1 MSKQKFTFD
10 LQCFATGVTN
20 STNMIKPQVMADM
33 VSAALPKAIKFTQIA
48 KFDNTLVGQP
58 GESVTVPVWGYI
70 GDAVDLTEGTAM
82 DTEQMTASHDDYK
95 IKEAGKGVEL
105 TDKAILTGLGDP
117 VGAAAQQL
125 SMSIASKVDNDVLT
139 ALSGTTLT
147 STSTSAISYN
157 GIVDAVAKFN
167 EEQEGVV
174 KYLFISPEQE
184 ATLRKDP
191 NFIDKNKYGN
201 DVMASGV
208 LGKIAGC
215 NVVVSRKIVENA
227 GNFDNYIVQV
237 SPEAED
243 GIPALPA
250 VTIFM
255 KRDAVVETDRDIL
268 KRTNVIT
275 VTEHYIAALTN
286 KTKVVKATFKK

>member
-1 MSKQKFTFD
+1 MSKPKFVFD
-10 LQCFATGVTN
+10 LQCFATGTTT
-20 STNMIKPQVMADM
+20 STNMIKPQVIADM

-82 DTEQMTASHDDYK
+82 DTEQMTSSHDDYK

-139 ALSGTTLT
+139 ALSGATLT

-237 SPEAED
+237 SQEAED

-286 KTKVVKATFKK
+286 KSKVVKATFKK

>member
-1 MSKQKFTFD
+1 M
-10 LQCFATGVTN
+10 
-20 STNMIKPQVMADM
+20 
-33 VSAALPKAIKFTQIA
+33 
-48 KFDNTLVGQP
+48 
-58 GESVTVPVWGYI
+58 
-70 GDAVDLTEGTAM
+70 
-82 DTEQMTASHDDYK
+82 
-95 IKEAGKGVEL
+95 

-125 SMSIASKVDNDVLT
+125 SMSIASKVDNDVLA
-139 ALSGTTLT
+139 ALSGATLT

-157 GIVDAVAKFN
+157 GIVDAVAKFD

-174 KYLFISPEQE
+174 KYLFISPAQE

-208 LGKIAGC
+208 IGKIAGC
-215 NVVVSRKIVENA
+215 NVVVSRKIVEDA
-227 GNFDNYIVQV
+227 GNFNNYIVQV
-237 SPEAED
+237 TPEPED
-243 GIPALPA
+243 GVPSLPA

-255 KRDAVVETDRDIL
+255 KRDALVETDRDVL

-286 KTKVVKATFKK
+286 KSKVVKATFKK

>member
-1 MSKQKFTFD
+1 
-10 LQCFATGVTN
+10 
-20 STNMIKPQVMADM
+20 MADM
-33 VSAALPKAIKFTQIA
+33 VSAGLPKAIKFTQIA
-48 KFDNTLVGQP
+48 TFDNTLVGQP

-70 GDAVDLTEGTAM
+70 GDAVDLTEGTPM
-82 DTEQMTASHDDYK
+82 DTDQMTASHDDYK
-95 IKEAGKGVEL
+95 IKEAGKAVEL

-117 VGAAAQQL
+117 VGTAAQQL
-125 SMSIASKVDNDVLT
+125 AMSIASKVDNDVLT
-139 ALSGTTLT
+139 ALSGATLT
-147 STSTSAISYN
+147 SVSTSEISYN
-157 GIVDAVAKFN
+157 GIVDAVAKFE

-174 KYLFISPEQE
+174 KYLFISPAQE

-208 LGKIAGC
+208 IGKIAGC
-215 NVVVSRKIVENA
+215 NVVVSRKIVEDA
-227 GNFDNYIVQV
+227 GNFNNYIVQV
-237 SPEAED
+237 TPEPED
-243 GIPALPA
+243 GVPALPA

-255 KRDAVVETDRDIL
+255 KRDALVETDRDVL

-286 KTKVVKATFKK
+286 KSKVVKATFKK